1 MPAHC
6 CVCHT
11 HLCTPLLLLHG
22 APLCLA
28 LQRSTPQ
35 GRDLPRPPKGD
46 DSTAAGGV
54 WVVGLSKGSEA
65 DRAGVEQ
72 GDELLQVCIINVL
85 FVYLFVCLFVY
96 SFVCLFR
103 LWE

>member
-1 MPAHC
+1 M
-6 CVCHT
+6 
-11 HLCTPLLLLHG
+11 
-22 APLCLA
+22 
-28 LQRSTPQ
+28 
-35 GRDLPRPPKGD
+35 
-46 DSTAAGGV
+46 
-54 WVVGLSKGSEA
+54 GLSKGSEA

-85 FVYLFVCLFVY
+85 FVYLFVCFLFVY